1 MYNYFERFFAIAKAI
16 GYRHSILFDQ
26 PWYLSMSQTI
36 PEPVLGI
43 AVVRVTPIMQN
54 CQIHL
59 NRHTQRA
66 FIVDPGGSVSR
77 ILEKLRELQVEVE
90 AIVLTHGH
98 FDHIGGV
105 SALREQLGAEIP
117 VLGPFAQDGFF
128 FNKVVSR
135 AAQFGLPC
143 EDGMG
148 DFIPQEQDRFFIQG
162 EILKLVGSEFEVRHT
177 PGHSPGHAIL
187 INHAHKYVICGDLV
201 FQQGYG
207 RTDLEGSSQEALEAS
222 IRDEI
227 FTLPDDY
234 VIIPGHGATTT
245 VGAEKGYNILNLKF

>member
-1 MYNYFERFFAIAKAI
+1 MRNYFERFFAIAKAI
-16 GYRHSILFDQ
+16 GYRHSILLDQ
-26 PWYLSMSQTI
+26 PRFLSMSQASN
-36 PEPVLGI
+36 ESFLGI
-43 AVVRVTPIMQN
+43 SVVRVTPIMQN

-59 NRHTQRA
+59 NRNTKRA
-66 FIVDPGGSVSR
+66 FVVDPGGSVSR
-77 ILEKLRELQVEVE
+77 ILEQLKELQVEVE

-105 SALREQLGAEIP
+105 SALREQLGGNIP
-117 VLGPFAQDGFF
+117 VIGPFEQDGFF
-128 FNKVVSR
+128 FNKVASR

-148 DFIPQEQDRFFIQG
+148 DFTPQEQDRFFTQG
-162 EILKLVGSEFEVRHT
+162 EVLHLAGGEFEVRHT
-177 PGHSPGHAIL
+177 PGHSPGHAVL
-187 INHAHKYVICGDLV
+187 INHSHKYIICGDLV

-207 RTDLEGSSQEALEAS
+207 RTDLEGSSQAALEAS

-234 VIIPGHGATTT
+234 VIIPGHGPMTT
-245 VGAEKGYNILNLKF
+245 VGDEKSYNILGLKF